1 MIQWYLFPLL
11 KYIIR
16 KDNIMVLKIKIKTLS
31 DLDQIISKIEE
42 IKKNHP
48 YIDLN
53 IEVVWKDTTPL

>member
-11 KYIIR
+11 KISKR
-16 KDNIMVLKIKIKTLS
+16 KDNNMYLKIKINTLS
-31 DLDQIISKIEE
+31 DLDQIINKIEE

>member
-1 MIQWYLFPLL
+1 MY
-11 KYIIR
+11 
-16 KDNIMVLKIKIKTLS
+16 LKIKINTLS
-31 DLDQIISKIEE
+31 DLDQIINKIEE